1 MTERSIS
8 MRKILIAALAATTLI
23 PAGAAS
29 AQSAREVR
37 QDQREVRR
45 DVARGDFREARRD
58 RRELRE
64 DWQDYRRAHRDQYRQ
79 RAYVA
84 PRGYR
89 YRTVGIGSVLNGAF
103 LGRSYWVGDYGR
115 YRLPQPGFNQRYV
128 RYGDDVLLVNVRTG
142 RVIRVYNNFYWR

>member
-1 MTERSIS
+1 
-8 MRKILIAALAATTLI
+8 MRKILIAALAATTLV
-23 PAGAAS
+23 PAGVAY

-58 RRELRE
+58 RQELRE
-64 DWQDYRRAHRDQYRQ
+64 DWRDYQRSHRDQYRQ

-89 YRTVGIGSVLNGAF
+89 YRAVGIGSVLNRLF
-103 LGRSYWVGDYGR
+103 YGSNYYVNDWNR
-115 YRLPQPGFNQRYV
+115 YRLPRPGINQQYV
-128 RYGDDVLLVNVRTG
+128 RYGDDVLLVNVRNG
-142 RVIRVYNNFYWR
+142 RVVRVYNNFYWR

>member
-1 MTERSIS
+1 

-45 DVARGDFREARRD
+45 DVARGDWREARED
-58 RRELRE
+58 RQELRE
-64 DWQDYRRAHRDQYRQ
+64 DWRDYQRTHRNEFRRNQ
-79 RAYVA
+79 YVA

-89 YRTVGIGSVLNGAF
+89 YRSVGIGANLNTAF
-103 LGRSYWVGDYGR
+103 LGRSYWVSVYGR
-115 YRLPQPGFNQRYV
+115 YRLPRPGVNQRYV
-128 RYGDDVLLVNVRTG
+128 RYGDDVLLVNVRNG
-142 RVIRVYNNFYWR
+142 RVLRVYNNFYWR